1 MNSII
6 TLKEAQKIISLVEE
20 YARYKECIVSV
31 AITNS
36 NGNPICAQS
45 MDDAL
50 IVSFDMAIKKAYTA
64 AALQMPTHE
73 LAKLTE
79 PGAPFAG
86 LENMLEK
93 QIVTIGGGMPLI
105 SNNKV
110 IGAVGVSGGA
120 ADDDIDLATYA
131 QHVWEGV

>member
-1 MNSII
+1 MDNII
-6 TLKEAQKIISLVEE
+6 TLNQAQQLIDFVQE
-20 YARYKECIVSV
+20 YARYKGCIVSV

-36 NGNPICAQS
+36 DGNPICAQS
-45 MDDAL
+45 MDGAL

-93 QIVTIGGGMPLI
+93 KIVTIGGGIPLKR
-105 SNNKV
+105 NNRM

-120 ADDDIDLATYA
+120 ADDDIDLAAYA